1 MLDEL
6 KRTIQQ
12 QSVPALTA
20 RVIESAD
27 PPPKWTKPNWK
38 LVCGL
43 SVMLGLGCGIG
54 SAFLREGL
62 KPSVHSSRD
71 IEDITGR
78 PNLGVIPEL
87 VTLGPICR
95 QPRWRTSLPHGSVAT
110 VEGQRLSRAIPAAAL
125 ASYHVVL
132 NDEGNIAL
140 NTLRSMEVAIRMS
153 SARAAGEGA
162 VVIALGSALAGEGK
176 STVSALFAMHLARSG
191 ARVLLVD
198 YDFRR
203 GGLTRRFQGARHI
216 VQGDAEPSAAHEQQ
230 LTGFGRT
237 MMFDPLTGLVFLPA
251 PKRSEAGREI
261 SRVISD
267 GTEKQIGILR
277 SCFDYIVL
285 DLPPLFQLPRANAG
299 A

>member
-1 MLDEL
+1 
-6 KRTIQQ
+6 
-12 QSVPALTA
+12 
-20 RVIESAD
+20 
-27 PPPKWTKPNWK
+27 
-38 LVCGL
+38 
-43 SVMLGLGCGIG
+43 
-54 SAFLREGL
+54 
-62 KPSVHSSRD
+62 
-71 IEDITGR
+71 
-78 PNLGVIPEL
+78 
-87 VTLGPICR
+87 
-95 QPRWRTSLPHGSVAT
+95 VAT

-140 NTLRSMEVAIRMS
+140 NTLRSMEVAIRMG
-153 SARAAGEGA
+153 SAKAAVEGA
-162 VVIALGSALAGEGK
+162 VVVALGSALAGEGK

-203 GGLTRRFQGARHI
+203 GGLTRRFQGARHV

-267 GTEKQIGILR
+267 GTEKQIGTLR

-285 DLPPLFQLPRANAG
+285 DLPPLFQLPQGRMLAREIDKFFFIVEWGKANTRILERSFAHFPEFAKLLVG
-299 A
+299 SVMNKFNMNQSMGYDKLEYY